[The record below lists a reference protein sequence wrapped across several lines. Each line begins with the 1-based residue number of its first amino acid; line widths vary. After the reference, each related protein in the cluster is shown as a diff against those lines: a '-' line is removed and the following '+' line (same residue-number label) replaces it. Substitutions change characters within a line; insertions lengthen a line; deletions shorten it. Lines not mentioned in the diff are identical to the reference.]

1 MKNNS
6 VSFGARMLGTVNIKT
21 KISNRWKD
29 VPMSFV
35 RLHPKYNQGDRLALS
50 TITRLW
56 EGKNLSGSILDQAVI
71 LDDPVYAITSQ
82 TSDFKNL
89 EPKKILGMI
98 TTNQTKNSTDDTLEI
113 FRVGVTPKYAYSQN
127 KNSRDVKHIGTAL
140 VKKLVEI
147 LHRKTDIKRV
157 VAVAEEPSEVNF
169 LQKLNMKE
177 KSSNFRY
184 TNFELNKENFDE
196 FVK

>member
-1 MKNNS
+1 MQPSLQNA
-6 VSFGARMLGTVNIKT
+6 VGAHGRRQRFLDLFPREPT
-21 KISNRWKD
+21 
-29 VPMSFV
+29 F
-35 RLHPKYNQGDRLALS
+35 ALD
-50 TITRLW
+50 IRFR
-56 EGKNLSGSILDQAVI
+56 GVHDQAVI